1 MNDILIDAFVQRIKA
16 GKMTIEQVA
25 IPYQDEVR
33 RRLENKES
41 DN

>member
-16 GKMTIEQVA
+16 GKMTIDQVP
-25 IPYQDEVR
+25 IPYQVEIR
-33 RRLENKES
+33 KRLENEES